1 MSKHGNYVIETKNLT
16 KQYGT
21 QKSVANL
28 NIHVKKG
35 RIYGLLGRN
44 GAGKTTTMKMLL
56 GLAKPTTGEVTVWGK
71 SLAGNE
77 KELLPRIGSLIE
89 SPGFYPNL
97 TATENL
103 RIFATLR
110 GVPNRDAIKNALDLV
125 GLPYKDKK
133 LFSQYSLGMKQRLAI
148 ALAVMHDPELLIL
161 DEPINGLDPIGIA
174 EVRSFIRD
182 LCSKRGKTILIS
194 SHILSEIA
202 LLADD
207 IGIIDHGVLLEEES
221 LAQLEAKSSKH
232 IGFTVSDTAQ
242 AARILEKIFHEE
254 QFTIQD
260 DHNLKVHNL
269 ELPVGMIVTAF
280 VENGLE
286 VSRAVTSEESLE
298 DYFKRVTGGEGIA

>member
-1 MSKHGNYVIETKNLT
+1 MSDYLIETKQLT
-16 KQYGT
+16 KIYGE
-21 QKSVANL
+21 QAAVK
-28 NIHVKKG
+28 NIDLHVKRG

-56 GLAKPTTGEVTVWGK
+56 GLTQPTSGEVKIWGK
-71 SLAGNE
+71 TLRGNE
-77 KELLPRIGSLIE
+77 KKLLPRIGNLIE

-110 GVPNRDAIKNALDLV
+110 GVPNRHAIKDALDLV

-174 EVRSFIRD
+174 EVRSFIRE
-182 LCSKRGKTILIS
+182 LCDTRGKTILIS
-194 SHILSEIA
+194 SHILSEIS

-207 IGIIDHGVLLEEES
+207 VGIIDHGTLLEEES
-221 LAQLEAKSSKH
+221 LAELEQKSSKH
-232 IGFTVSDTAQ
+232 IHFTVSNTSQ
-242 AARILEKIFHEE
+242 AARVLERDFQENH
-254 QFTIQD
+254 FYVLD
-260 DHNLKVHNL
+260 DHNIQLYNL
-269 ELPVGMIVTAF
+269 TLPIGKIVTAF
-280 VENGLE
+280 VANGLE
-286 VSRAVTSEESLE
+286 VSEAHSCEESLE